1 MTETRSGIDVR
12 KSAARTVSRVSPR
25 LDRALSSDKGKV
37 EVNAQLQALLRLRPN
52 DRLDRSMQEIVLG
65 HAVAAEKMGPGSL
78 ARFIDLLN
86 TGASGVPQQSRVLGR
101 HATVGDVDDIIDAC
115 SQAAQPVVRAMLRSA
130 VALAGFGGR
139 IIVEK
144 TTASTPSVELVRGYS
159 FELQPG
165 FPVDFAFLQPRIAC
179 IDGFI
184 ESVSEVHH
192 LLEAA
197 SSAREPCVI
206 FLRGASD
213 DVINT
218 LRVNYD
224 RGSLRVVPM
233 VVRFDLEGMNTL
245 VDIATVSGCDV
256 MSSLKGELISSLDF
270 SALPVVEQVTA
281 FKGSTVIQES
291 RTSTRVMTHVDRL
304 RRRRAEEQV
313 ADLAPLLDARIRSLS
328 PNHVVI
334 RLQAD
339 KDFVVNSQAIDR
351 SLRAVKACIDRGMDD
366 TGSPVVS
373 ELAAQHHSHRCR
385 QTLAQMGAALV

>member
-1 MTETRSGIDVR
+1 MTQTRSSTDLGHAV
-12 KSAARTVSRVSPR
+12 SRTVSRVGMR
-25 LDRALSSDKGKV
+25 LDRVLTSERGKV
-37 EVNAQLQALLRLRPN
+37 EVNARLQALLRMRPF
-52 DRLDRSMQEIVLG
+52 DALDRSMQEIVLG
-65 HAVAAEKMGPGSL
+65 HAVACEKMGPGSL
-78 ARFIDLLN
+78 SRFIEILRQPGPID
-86 TGASGVPQQSRVLGR
+86 AVQSHVLGR
-101 HATVGDVDDIIDAC
+101 HATVNDAHAIVDGC
-115 SQAAQPVVRAMLRSA
+115 SYVAAPFVKAMLREA
-130 VALAGFGGR
+130 LALAGFGGR

-144 TTASTPSVELVRGYS
+144 TSASVPSVELVRGYS
-159 FELQPG
+159 FELQPC
-165 FPVDFAFLQPRIAC
+165 FPVDFSFLRPRVAC

-197 SSAREPCVI
+197 SAAKEPCVV

-224 RGSLRVVPM
+224 RGSLRVIPM

-245 VDIATVSGCDV
+245 VDVAVVSGADV
-256 MSSLKGELISSLDF
+256 LSSLKGELIS
-270 SALPVVEQVTA
+270 ALSFDLLPTVDQITA

-291 RTSTRVMTHVDRL
+291 RTATAVATHANRLRL
-304 RRRRAEEQV
+304 RRTEETV
-313 ADLAPLLDARIRSLS
+313 NDLAPLLDARIRSLS

-334 RLQAD
+334 RLRAD

-351 SLRAVKACIDRGMDD
+351 ALRATKSCIERGVDE
-366 TGSPVVS
+366 TGGPVVS
-373 ELAAQHHSHRCR
+373 ELAALHHARRCR